1 MNNRNL
7 RELEMKILI
16 IRMKTS
22 VENTEDK
29 SEAISQ
35 KHSAK
40 LPKTK
45 QNGTK
50 NTSFQDIQY
59 SSNQSSRNRN

>member
-35 KHSAK
+35 KHSAI

-45 QNGTK
+45 QNETK